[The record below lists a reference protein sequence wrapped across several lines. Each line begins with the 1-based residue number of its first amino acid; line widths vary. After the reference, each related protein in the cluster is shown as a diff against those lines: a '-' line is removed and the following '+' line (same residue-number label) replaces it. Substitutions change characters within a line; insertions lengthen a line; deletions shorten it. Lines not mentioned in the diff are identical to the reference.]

1 MCWYVSI
8 HTDIWM
14 YMNIKCP
21 DQRILMSW
29 LELSSQLVLALCK
42 PSYSNPKGI
51 WSYYLIHKTLGNLN
65 QLFLCQHPGICGF
78 SIKPRKIRLKSN
90 WISQQ
95 QLPKCWSLWF
105 LYHCYICSKSF
116 SICWLYLWVISI
128 LFCRFLTPAKES
140 LFPLLQTW
148 WRMCLRS
155 CWIAICVSSAYL

>member
-1 MCWYVSI
+1 MLVCK
-8 HTDIWM
+8 HTHIDIWM
-14 YMNIKCP
+14 CTNRKCP

-105 LYHCYICSKSF
+105 LYHCYICSNLSA
-116 SICWLYLWVISI
+116 SVDYICEWFQ
-128 LFCRFLTPAKES
+128 FCFVDS
-140 LFPLLQTW
+140 LHQLKRACFHYFRLGGE
-148 WRMCLRS
+148 
-155 CWIAICVSSAYL
+155 CVSGPVGLLSV